1 MEAFKR
7 EEVQGWLK
15 GSLRGINVCMA
26 VNAVSLNANLAQL
39 PRPKRESNAD
49 SRLQRRI
56 FTTDSPPPFSIP
68 PSLSGPDS

>member
-26 VNAVSLNANLAQL
+26 VNAVSLNANFGSAAKAKT
-39 PRPKRESNAD
+39 RI
-49 SRLQRRI
+49 QR
-56 FTTDSPPPFSIP
+56 
-68 PSLSGPDS
+68 